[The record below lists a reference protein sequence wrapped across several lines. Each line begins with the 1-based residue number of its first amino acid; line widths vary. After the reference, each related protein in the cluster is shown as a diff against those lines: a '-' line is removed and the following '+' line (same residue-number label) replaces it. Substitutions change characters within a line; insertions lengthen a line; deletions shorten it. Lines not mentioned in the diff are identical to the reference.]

1 LKYIRQALE
10 YSDDH
15 MIKHYFCKANIK
27 FMLKKYDEAIKDYT
41 NAIIVCKEQ
50 SKGKKSPK
58 KNKEG

>member
-1 LKYIRQALE
+1 
-10 YSDDH
+10 